1 MVKVCWDRTFFFF
14 FCSRDD
20 LEWVGRYENNGDA
33 AHAEQNKKILAWV
46 QKLLKKENMA
56 VDQDL
61 DYTDFVKLVLRR
73 RYDYLIEGREKAKN

>member
-1 MVKVCWDRTFFFF
+1 MSDFEEKQ
-14 FCSRDD
+14 

-46 QKLLKKENMA
+46 QKLLKKENMP

-73 RYDYLIEGREKAKN
+73 RYDYMIEGREQAKK